1 MAKRPGHVIVVDEE
15 RCFGC
20 AACIAVCPLDALE
33 LEGILA
39 IPTEDKC
46 THCDLCIPV
55 CPVHALEIKEE
66 TILAGEYCVHG
77 LLPLVHCLRPY
88 VAR

>member
-20 AACIAVCPLDALE
+20 AACIAVCPRAALE

-46 THCDLCIPV
+46 THCDL
-55 CPVHALEIKEE
+55 
-66 TILAGEYCVHG
+66 
-77 LLPLVHCLRPY
+77 
-88 VAR
+88 

>member
-1 MAKRPGHVIVVDEE
+1 MIVDEE

-20 AACIAVCPLDALE
+20 AACIAVCPLNALE
-33 LEGILA
+33 LEELLA

-66 TILAGEYCVHG
+66 PLLA
-77 LLPLVHCLRPY
+77 
-88 VAR
+88 

>member
-1 MAKRPGHVIVVDEE
+1 MAKRDDHVMVVDEE

-39 IPTEDKC
+39 IVTEEKC

-55 CPVHALEIKEE
+55 CPVNALEIKGEAL
-66 TILAGEYCVHG
+66 LA
-77 LLPLVHCLRPY
+77 
-88 VAR
+88 

>member
-1 MAKRPGHVIVVDEE
+1 
-15 RCFGC
+15 
-20 AACIAVCPLDALE
+20 
-33 LEGILA
+33 LEGLLA

-66 TILAGEYCVHG
+66 PSLA
-77 LLPLVHCLRPY
+77 
-88 VAR
+88 

>member
-1 MAKRPGHVIVVDEE
+1 MAKRPGHVMVVDVE

-33 LEGILA
+33 LKGILA

-55 CPVHALEIKEE
+55 CPVNALEIKEE
-66 TILAGEYCVHG
+66 ILLA
-77 LLPLVHCLRPY
+77 
-88 VAR
+88 

>member
-1 MAKRPGHVIVVDEE
+1 MVVDEE

-20 AACIAVCPLDALE
+20 AACIAACPLGALD

-39 IPTEDKC
+39 VPTEDKC

-55 CPVHALEIKEE
+55 CPVNALEIKEE
-66 TILAGEYCVHG
+66 SLLA
-77 LLPLVHCLRPY
+77 
-88 VAR
+88 

>member
-1 MAKRPGHVIVVDEE
+1 MAKREDHVMVVDDE

-39 IPTEDKC
+39 IVTEDKC
-46 THCDLCIPV
+46 THCDHCIPV
-55 CPVHALEIKEE
+55 CPVNALEIK
-66 TILAGEYCVHG
+66 GEA
-77 LLPLVHCLRPY
+77 LLV
-88 VAR
+88 

>member
-1 MAKRPGHVIVVDEE
+1 MAKREDHAMVVDDE

-39 IPTEDKC
+39 IVTEEKC

-66 TILAGEYCVHG
+66 PILA
-77 LLPLVHCLRPY
+77 
-88 VAR
+88 

>member
-1 MAKRPGHVIVVDEE
+1 MPPNHVAKRPGHVMTVDEE

-20 AACIAVCPLDALE
+20 AACIAVSPLKALE
-33 LEGILA
+33 LEGLLA

-66 TILAGEYCVHG
+66 
-77 LLPLVHCLRPY
+77 PLF
-88 VAR
+88 A

>member
-1 MAKRPGHVIVVDEE
+1 MAKREDHVMVVDDE

-39 IPTEDKC
+39 IVTEEKC
-46 THCDLCIPV
+46 THCDHCIPV
-55 CPVHALEIKEE
+55 CPVNALEIK
-66 TILAGEYCVHG
+66 GEAR
-77 LLPLVHCLRPY
+77 LV
-88 VAR
+88 

>member
-1 MAKRPGHVIVVDEE
+1 MAKREHHVMVVDDE

-39 IPTEDKC
+39 IVTEEKC
-46 THCDLCIPV
+46 THCDHCIPV
-55 CPVHALEIKEE
+55 CPVNALEIKGEE
-66 TILAGEYCVHG
+66 LLA
-77 LLPLVHCLRPY
+77 
-88 VAR
+88 

>member
-1 MAKRPGHVIVVDEE
+1 MAKREDHVMVVDEE

-39 IPTEDKC
+39 IVTQEKC

-55 CPVHALEIKEE
+55 CPVNALEIKGEE
-66 TILAGEYCVHG
+66 ILA
-77 LLPLVHCLRPY
+77 
-88 VAR
+88 

>member
-1 MAKRPGHVIVVDEE
+1 MAKREDHVMVVDEE

-39 IPTEDKC
+39 IVTEETC
-46 THCDLCIPV
+46 THCDHCIPV
-55 CPVHALEIKEE
+55 CPVNALEIKGEE
-66 TILAGEYCVHG
+66 LLA
-77 LLPLVHCLRPY
+77 
-88 VAR
+88 

>member
-15 RCFGC
+15 MCFGC

-66 TILAGEYCVHG
+66 TILA
-77 LLPLVHCLRPY
+77 
-88 VAR
+88 

>member
-1 MAKRPGHVIVVDEE
+1 MAKREDHVMVVDDE

-20 AACIAVCPLDALE
+20 AACIAVCPLEALE

-39 IPTEDKC
+39 IVTEEKC

-55 CPVHALEIKEE
+55 CPVNALEIK
-66 TILAGEYCVHG
+66 GEA
-77 LLPLVHCLRPY
+77 LLV
-88 VAR
+88 

>member
-1 MAKRPGHVIVVDEE
+1 MVVDEE

-20 AACIAVCPLDALE
+20 AACIAVCPLNALE

-39 IPTEDKC
+39 IVTEEKC

-55 CPVHALEIKEE
+55 CPVNALEIKGEE
-66 TILAGEYCVHG
+66 LLA
-77 LLPLVHCLRPY
+77 
-88 VAR
+88 

>member
-1 MAKRPGHVIVVDEE
+1 MGMRPGHVIVVDEE
-15 RCFGC
+15 RCFGW

-66 TILAGEYCVHG
+66 TILA
-77 LLPLVHCLRPY
+77 
-88 VAR
+88 

>member
-1 MAKRPGHVIVVDEE
+1 MAKREDHVMVVDEE

-39 IPTEDKC
+39 IIIEEKC

-55 CPVHALEIKEE
+55 CPVNALEIKGEAL
-66 TILAGEYCVHG
+66 LA
-77 LLPLVHCLRPY
+77 
-88 VAR
+88 

>member
-1 MAKRPGHVIVVDEE
+1 MAKRDDHVMVVDEE

-39 IPTEDKC
+39 IVTEEKC

-66 TILAGEYCVHG
+66 PIHA
-77 LLPLVHCLRPY
+77 
-88 VAR
+88 

>member
-1 MAKRPGHVIVVDEE
+1 MTKRLGHVMVVDEQ
-15 RCFGC
+15 RGFGC

-33 LEGILA
+33 LEGLLA

-66 TILAGEYCVHG
+66 PSLA
-77 LLPLVHCLRPY
+77 
-88 VAR
+88 

>member
-1 MAKRPGHVIVVDEE
+1 MAKREDHVMVVDEE

-20 AACIAVCPLDALE
+20 AACIAVCPPNALE

-39 IPTEDKC
+39 IITEEKC

-55 CPVHALEIKEE
+55 GPVNALEIKGEAL
-66 TILAGEYCVHG
+66 LA
-77 LLPLVHCLRPY
+77 
-88 VAR
+88 

>member
-1 MAKRPGHVIVVDEE
+1 MAKREDHVMVVDEE

-39 IPTEDKC
+39 IVTEEKC

-55 CPVHALEIKEE
+55 CPVNALEIK
-66 TILAGEYCVHG
+66 GEA
-77 LLPLVHCLRPY
+77 LLV
-88 VAR
+88 

>member
-1 MAKRPGHVIVVDEE
+1 MAKREDHVMVVDDE

-39 IPTEDKC
+39 IVIEEKC

-55 CPVHALEIKEE
+55 CPVNALEIKGEAL
-66 TILAGEYCVHG
+66 LA
-77 LLPLVHCLRPY
+77 
-88 VAR
+88 

>member
-1 MAKRPGHVIVVDEE
+1 MAKREDHVMVVDDE

-39 IPTEDKC
+39 VVTEEKC
-46 THCDLCIPV
+46 THCDHCIPV
-55 CPVHALEIKEE
+55 CPVNALEIK
-66 TILAGEYCVHG
+66 GEA
-77 LLPLVHCLRPY
+77 LLV
-88 VAR
+88 

>member
-1 MAKRPGHVIVVDEE
+1 MAKREDHVMVVDEE

-39 IPTEDKC
+39 IITEEKC

-55 CPVHALEIKEE
+55 CPVNALEIKGEAL
-66 TILAGEYCVHG
+66 LA
-77 LLPLVHCLRPY
+77 
-88 VAR
+88 

>member
-1 MAKRPGHVIVVDEE
+1 MAKRPGHVMVVDVE

-33 LEGILA
+33 LECILA

-55 CPVHALEIKEE
+55 CPVNALEIKEE
-66 TILAGEYCVHG
+66 T
-77 LLPLVHCLRPY
+77 LLV
-88 VAR
+88 

>member
-1 MAKRPGHVIVVDEE
+1 MAKREDHVMVVDDE

-39 IPTEDKC
+39 IVTEEKC
-46 THCDLCIPV
+46 THCDFCIPV
-55 CPVHALEIKEE
+55 CPVNALEIK
-66 TILAGEYCVHG
+66 GEA
-77 LLPLVHCLRPY
+77 LLV
-88 VAR
+88 

>member
-1 MAKRPGHVIVVDEE
+1 MAKREDHVMVVDDE

-39 IPTEDKC
+39 IVTEEKC

-55 CPVHALEIKEE
+55 CPVNALEIK
-66 TILAGEYCVHG
+66 GEA
-77 LLPLVHCLRPY
+77 LLV
-88 VAR
+88 

>member
-1 MAKRPGHVIVVDEE
+1 MAKREDHVMVVDEE

-20 AACIAVCPLDALE
+20 AACIAVCPLNALE

-39 IPTEDKC
+39 IVKEEKC

-55 CPVHALEIKEE
+55 CPVNALEIKGEAL
-66 TILAGEYCVHG
+66 LA
-77 LLPLVHCLRPY
+77 
-88 VAR
+88 

>member
-1 MAKRPGHVIVVDEE
+1 MAKREDHVMVVDEE

-39 IPTEDKC
+39 IVTEEKC
-46 THCDLCIPV
+46 THCDHCIPV
-55 CPVHALEIKEE
+55 CPVNALEIKGEAL
-66 TILAGEYCVHG
+66 LA
-77 LLPLVHCLRPY
+77 
-88 VAR
+88 

>member
-1 MAKRPGHVIVVDEE
+1 MAKREDHVMVVDDE

-39 IPTEDKC
+39 VAPE
-46 THCDLCIPV
+46 
-55 CPVHALEIKEE
+55 EE
-66 TILAGEYCVHG
+66 TPQSHPAG
-77 LLPLVHCLRPY
+77 
-88 VAR
+88 

>member
-1 MAKRPGHVIVVDEE
+1 MAKRPGHVMVVDVE

-20 AACIAVCPLDALE
+20 AACIAVRPLAALE

-55 CPVHALEIKEE
+55 CPVNALEIKEE
-66 TILAGEYCVHG
+66 T
-77 LLPLVHCLRPY
+77 LLV
-88 VAR
+88 

>member
-1 MAKRPGHVIVVDEE
+1 MAKREGHVMEVDDE

-20 AACIAVCPLDALE
+20 AACIAVCPLAALE

-39 IPTEDKC
+39 IVTEEKC

-55 CPVHALEIKEE
+55 CPVNALEIKGGAL
-66 TILAGEYCVHG
+66 LA
-77 LLPLVHCLRPY
+77 
-88 VAR
+88 

>member
-1 MAKRPGHVIVVDEE
+1 MAKREDHVMVVDEE

-39 IPTEDKC
+39 IIIEEKC

-55 CPVHALEIKEE
+55 CPVNALEIKGEE
-66 TILAGEYCVHG
+66 LLA
-77 LLPLVHCLRPY
+77 
-88 VAR
+88 

>member
-1 MAKRPGHVIVVDEE
+1 MAKWEDHVMVVDDE

-39 IPTEDKC
+39 IVTEDKC
-46 THCDLCIPV
+46 THCDHCIPV
-55 CPVHALEIKEE
+55 CPVNALEIK
-66 TILAGEYCVHG
+66 GEA
-77 LLPLVHCLRPY
+77 LLV
-88 VAR
+88 

>member
-1 MAKRPGHVIVVDEE
+1 MAKREDHVMVVDEE

-39 IPTEDKC
+39 IVTEEKC
-46 THCDLCIPV
+46 THCALCIPV
-55 CPVHALEIKEE
+55 CPVNALEIK
-66 TILAGEYCVHG
+66 GEA
-77 LLPLVHCLRPY
+77 LLV
-88 VAR
+88 